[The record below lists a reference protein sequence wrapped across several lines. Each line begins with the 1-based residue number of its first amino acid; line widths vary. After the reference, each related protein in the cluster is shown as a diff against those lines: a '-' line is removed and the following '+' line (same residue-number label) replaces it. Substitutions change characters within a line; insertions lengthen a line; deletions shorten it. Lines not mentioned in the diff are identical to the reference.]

1 MKVGDV
7 VRIIRGEVLERVGY
21 PETILSAKQKMMD
34 DFKNQHPEGFMSF
47 MHNAFPFLGK
57 GLDEISLQLAK
68 EYNRNVLGFGGH
80 ERKIFTKYV
89 PEYDDEF
96 AQITNRVQKQTGKYS
111 GSSGY
116 GEDYEG
122 ARLVDQ
128 KSHVF
133 FEISLKN
140 GINPSSDPISY
151 LNLSNPNCQKA
162 ILIEKKH
169 LEYCYTPFLTPR
181 VRASSY

>member
-1 MKVGDV
+1 MKIGDV
-7 VRIIRGEVLERVGY
+7 VRIVRGEVLERVGY
-21 PETILSAKQKMMD
+21 PETIQSAKQKMMD
-34 DFKNQHPEGFMSF
+34 DFKTQHPEGYMAFMQQ
-47 MHNAFPFLGK
+47 AFPFLGR
-57 GLDEISLQLAK
+57 GLDELSLQLAK

-89 PEYDDEF
+89 PEYDDQF
-96 AQITNRVQKQTGKYS
+96 AQLTNRVQKQTGKYS

-133 FEISLKN
+133 FEVSLHH

-151 LNLSNPNCQKA
+151 LDLSRSHIHKA

-169 LEYCYTPFLTPR
+169 LEFCYTPFLTPR